1 MNRHNAK
8 RFSRGDIVEIEWFD
22 THSTDRLTQQEIEDL
37 EQPGAT
43 VAYGVVLRNSVW
55 YLTIASELC
64 LDPASDG
71 NWVEQIP
78 HGAIRRFRKL
88 GKRDIDLTEIEP
100 WIERH
105 RHDGD

>member
-22 THSTDRLTQQEIEDL
+22 THSTDRLTHSEIEEL
-37 EQPGAT
+37 EEPGPT
-43 VAYGVVLRNSVW
+43 VAYGVVLRSGVR
-55 YLTIASELC
+55 YVTIANELC
-64 LDPASDG
+64 LDTASDG

-88 GKRDIDLTEIEP
+88 GKRDIDLTEV
-100 WIERH
+100 ER
-105 RHDGD
+105 

>member
-1 MNRHNAK
+1 MKIHNAP

-22 THSTDRLTQQEIEDL
+22 THSTDRLTQLEVEDL
-37 EQPGAT
+37 EEPGPT
-43 VAYGVVLRNSVW
+43 VAYGVVLRSGIR

-88 GKRDIDLTEIEP
+88 GKRDIDLTEV
-100 WIERH
+100 ER
-105 RHDGD
+105 